1 MLTLNTAHC
10 RLLLLVT
17 TLAVAACA
25 TPGTVQEAQ
34 RNDQIL
40 GAGIGTGLGA
50 LVGCGVGELVSKGGC
65 AAGAAIGG
73 GTGLIAGAKYGQAT
87 ANRRGEF
94 AQEQGEIETAIVA
107 QEQRITELAA
117 QANRLNIE
125 SRNRSTELVTLSKQ
139 ASAKAKVADQAK
151 MMLTRVNTELAQ
163 AKAMRMEVEKH
174 RNAIDAKLAEMT
186 QFGTPGSSVNAGQSV
201 RDEQAKLIAKRDQL
215 MKIFNTLNGVEQTL
229 VAQNTQL
236 SALAE
241 S

>member
-1 MLTLNTAHC
+1 MLTLNTAYG

-25 TPGTVQEAQ
+25 TPRTMQDAQ

-40 GAGIGTGLGA
+40 GGGIGTGLGG
-50 LVGCGVGELVSKGGC
+50 LIGCGVGALVSKGGC

-73 GTGLIAGAKYGQAT
+73 GVGLIAGVKYGEAT
-87 ANRRGEF
+87 ANRRDEF
-94 AQEQGEIETAIVA
+94 AQEQGEIETGIVA
-107 QEQRITELAA
+107 QEQRIAELSD
-117 QANRLNIE
+117 QANRLDIE
-125 SRNRSTELVTLSKQ
+125 SRNRSTKLVTLRKQ

-151 MMLTRVNTELAQ
+151 TMLTRVNTELAQ
-163 AKAMRMEVEKH
+163 AKAMSVEVEEH
-174 RNAIDAKLAEMT
+174 RNAIDTRLAEMT
-186 QFGTPGSSVNAGQSV
+186 QLGTSGSSANVVQSV

-215 MKIFNTLNGVEQTL
+215 MRVFNTLNGVEQTL

-236 SALAE
+236 SALAK